1 MGATAGADGN
11 QAMGSVLRFASV
23 LAAGIVVLSF
33 LLFAVDQS
41 REGSA
46 TQVDAVA
53 GAKTDSPDAAIQ
65 VPAPAPEVE
74 RSREATHTG
83 IRELIDDI
91 DDVLLTPFTG
101 VTSTN
106 NVWVE
111 RIVPGGL
118 GLLLYGFGGLL
129 LANFIPRRPRHS
141 AGWREATP

>member
-1 MGATAGADGN
+1 
-11 QAMGSVLRFASV
+11 MGSVLRIAAIV
-23 LAAGIVVLSF
+23 AAGVVALSF

-46 TQVDAVA
+46 TQVNAVA
-53 GAKTDSPDAAIQ
+53 GAKTDRPDAAIQ
-65 VPAPAPEVE
+65 VPAPAPHIE
-74 RSREATHTG
+74 RAREATHTG

-111 RIVPGGL
+111 RVVPGGL

-129 LANFIPRRPRHS
+129 LANFIPKRPRNR
-141 AGWREATP
+141 AGWREATVR